1 MNIQKIFEGIAI
13 VSGCALFIAT
23 SEMRESEA
31 PGLNDIP
38 YQRITTNGSI
48 GYQCPLGFGVSAM
61 QQFHL
66 TNMRANTHTV
76 HIAVRGVS
84 YTDTG
89 LDTGLDLGEWTDLD
103 SIELEGTTPSNRS
116 AAAYS
121 IEDNDIAVALGS
133 SPSTVDFM
141 LYGNP
146 DEDIDIVVE
155 GHHWDICFVLDLS
168 EENQ

>member
-1 MNIQKIFEGIAI
+1 MSTWFWCVHN
-13 VSGCALFIAT
+13 AT
-23 SEMRESEA
+23 ISPHQHAFHYAHSPYRGKR
-31 PGLNDIP
+31 GL
-38 YQRITTNGSI
+38 
-48 GYQCPLGFGVSAM
+48 
-61 QQFHL
+61 H
-66 TNMRANTHTV
+66 
-76 HIAVRGVS
+76 
-84 YTDTG
+84 TDTG
-89 LDTGLDLGEWTDLD
+89 LDTGLDVGEWADLD

-116 AAAYS
+116 AVAYS

>member
-23 SEMRESEA
+23 SEDNITEA
-31 PGLNDIP
+31 PGPNDIP
-38 YQRITTNGSI
+38 FQRITTNTPI

-66 TNMRANTHTV
+66 TNMRATTHTV

-89 LDTGLDLGEWTDLD
+89 LDTGLDVGEWADLD

-116 AAAYS
+116 AVAYS
-121 IEDNDIAVALGS
+121 IEDNDIAIALGS

-155 GHHWDICFVLDLS
+155 GQHWGICFVLDLS

>member
-1 MNIQKIFEGIAI
+1 MKIHKIFEGIAI

-23 SEMRESEA
+23 SEDIITEA
-31 PGLNDIP
+31 PGPNNIP
-38 YQRITTNGSI
+38 FQRITTSTPI
-48 GYQCPLGFGVSAM
+48 GYQCISPGL
-61 QQFHL
+61 QFHL
-66 TNMRANTHTV
+66 TNMRSTTHTV
-76 HIAVRGVS
+76 HIAVREVS
-84 YTDTG
+84 YTDT
-89 LDTGLDLGEWTDLD
+89 DTGLDVGEWADLD

-155 GHHWDICFVLDLS
+155 GQHWDVCFVLDLS
-168 EENQ
+168 EETQ

>member
-23 SEMRESEA
+23 SEENITEA
-31 PGLNDIP
+31 PGPNDIP
-38 YQRITTNGSI
+38 FQRITTNDSI

-66 TNMRANTHTV
+66 TNMRSTTHTV
-76 HIAVRGVS
+76 HIAVREVS

-89 LDTGLDLGEWTDLD
+89 TDTGLDVGEWADLD

-116 AAAYS
+116 AVAYS

-133 SPSTVDFM
+133 SPNTVDFM
-141 LYGNP
+141 LYGNS

>member
-23 SEMRESEA
+23 SEIRESEA

-66 TNMRANTHTV
+66 TKMRSNTQS
-76 HIAVRGVS
+76 ISQSGVS

-89 LDTGLDLGEWTDLD
+89 LDTG
-103 SIELEGTTPSNRS
+103 RC
-116 AAAYS
+116 
-121 IEDNDIAVALGS
+121 
-133 SPSTVDFM
+133 
-141 LYGNP
+141 GNGP
-146 DEDIDIVVE
+146 VR
-155 GHHWDICFVLDLS
+155 
-168 EENQ
+168 

>member
-23 SEMRESEA
+23 SEDNIIEA
-31 PGLNDIP
+31 PGPNDIP
-38 YQRITTNGSI
+38 FQRITTNTPI
-48 GYQCPLGFGVSAM
+48 GYQCISPGL
-61 QQFHL
+61 QFHL
-66 TNMRANTHTV
+66 TNMRSTTHTV
-76 HIAVRGVS
+76 HIAVREVS

-89 LDTGLDLGEWTDLD
+89 TDTGLDVGEWADLD

-116 AAAYS
+116 AVAYS

-141 LYGNP
+141 LYGNS